1 MALIKIFE
9 ENPSAKEIDQVVDV
23 LKRGG
28 IIIYPTD
35 TVYGMGCDITQPK
48 AIEALCRIKNISPS
62 KAQLAFICYD
72 LSHISEYAKPL
83 DNRTFK
89 VMKRCLPGPYTFILE
104 ATNNVPKLLQA
115 KKKTVGIR
123 VPANNIPR
131 EIVKV
136 LGNPI
141 ITTSIKD
148 DDDVIEYTT
157 NPELIYEKF
166 SKLVDIVIDGGLG
179 KNVPSTVVDCTK
191 SELEV
196 VREGLG
202 SVEDLF

>member
-1 MALIKIFE
+1 MSLIKIFE
-9 ENPSAKEIDQVVDV
+9 ENPSPREIAQVVDV

-48 AIEALCRIKNISPS
+48 AIEALCRIKNISPA
-62 KAQLAFICYD
+62 KAQLSFICYD
-72 LSHISEYAKPL
+72 LSHLSEYAKPL
-83 DNRTFK
+83 DNRVFK
-89 VMKRCLPGPYTFILE
+89 VMKKCLPGPYTFILE

-131 EIVKV
+131 EIVKA
-136 LGNPI
+136 LGHPI

-166 SKLVDIVIDGGLG
+166 SKLVDLVIDGGLG
-179 KNVPSTVVDCTK
+179 NNVPSTVVDCSK
-191 SELEV
+191 GEIEV